1 MKFTF
6 TTLATLIAFASF
18 AQNGLQYSTQS
29 LSVPLAKTI
38 DFGASIADYDPKI
51 LLLKSTAPAPLS
63 EAKKNKLLLDQQRK
77 FRTKPKSLD
86 KKAAP
91 APLVVTG
98 FSGNTTQSTP
108 NDNDLAISNAGM
120 IVSVVNSNFN
130 VYDSTGKYLFGRS
143 LSAFANV
150 LGALNRTFDPRVVYD
165 PVEDRFIIVFLQGS
179 TSADTRIIVA
189 FSQENDPTKKWNFY
203 VLPGNVTG
211 DASWSDYPILSLSK
225 DELFVTV
232 NRVKDNTPWQTG
244 FVTSYIWQC
253 DKKAGYAGN
262 DTINPKLYHDISY
275 NGQSIWNVCPVKGGS
290 TLYGPKMFF
299 LSQRPSDLQNDT
311 LFLHELTNTNASGNA
326 TLKTTVLRTNTTYGL
341 QPNAIQP
348 NGKRLQTNDARIL
361 SACYEN
367 GFIHYVGNTID
378 TALFVP
384 AVYYGRVYGVYG
396 NNPTVEGKII
406 SYDSMDI
413 GYPSISYIGGGEGDN
428 SMLITFSHVSP
439 TQFPGTSVVFAD
451 RAGNLSA
458 PVFAKKGEGNIAVIG
473 DSIERWG
480 DYTGNQRKYN
490 EPGVCWVNGS
500 WGSNTGGNKTWIAK
514 IKTTDPTLATKQI
527 DPTITQTILYPNPT
541 ASVFT
546 LEFSIA
552 QTQKLSFDIIDI
564 TGKRVVTL
572 LNEYVK
578 AGLNQFSFTTNDL
591 ANGTYFLIIKHE
603 NKIIQQEKI
612 VVSH

>member
-1 MKFTF
+1 MKLLF
-6 TTLATLIAFASF
+6 TTFAFLTVFVAD
-18 AQNGLQYSTQS
+18 AQIGLKYSTQTPS
-29 LSVPLAKTI
+29 IPLAKTI
-38 DFGASIADYDPKI
+38 DFKTDITDFDPKI
-51 LLLKSTAPAPLS
+51 LLLKSAIPAPLS
-63 EAKKNKLLLDQQRK
+63 EAKRNKLLLDQQRK
-77 FRTKPKSLD
+77 TSVRPKSFD
-86 KKAAP
+86 KTAAP
-91 APLVVTG
+91 SPLVISG

-120 IVSVVNSNFN
+120 IVSVVNSNLN
-130 VYDSTGKYLFGRS
+130 VYDSTGKYIYGRS

-150 LGALNRTFDPRVVYD
+150 LGTLNRAFDPRVIYD
-165 PVEDRFIIVFLQGS
+165 PVDDRFIIVFLQGS

-232 NRVKDNTPWQTG
+232 NSVKDNTPWQTG
-244 FVTSYIWQC
+244 FISSYIWQC

-275 NGQSIWNVCPVKGGS
+275 NGQAIWNVCPVKGGS

-299 LSQRPSDLQNDT
+299 LSQRPADLQNDT
-311 LFLHELTNTNASGNA
+311 LFLHELTNTRASGNA
-326 TLKTTVLRTNTTYGL
+326 QLKTTVLRTNTTYGL

-396 NNPTVEGKII
+396 NNPVVEGKII
-406 SYDSMDI
+406 SYDTMDI

-439 TQFPGTSVVFAD
+439 TQYPGTTVVFAD

-458 PVFAKKGEGNIAVIG
+458 PVFAKQGEGNISVLG

-490 EPGVCWVNGS
+490 EPGVCWINGS
-500 WGSNTGGNKTWIAK
+500 WGASNGGNKTWIAK
-514 IKTTDPTLATKQI
+514 IKTTDPTLSVNQTSAN
-527 DPTITQTILYPNPT
+527 ITRTTLYPNPT
-541 ASVFT
+541 ATTFT
-546 LEFSIA
+546 LEFSTT
-552 QTQKLSFDIIDI
+552 QTQILSFDIIDI
-564 TGKRVVTL
+564 KGKHIVTL
-572 LNEYVK
+572 LKDHVK
-578 AGLNQFSFTTNDL
+578 AGLNRFSFATDDL
-591 ANGTYFLIIKHE
+591 ASGTYFLTIKHE
-603 NKIIQQEKI
+603 NNIIQQQKI